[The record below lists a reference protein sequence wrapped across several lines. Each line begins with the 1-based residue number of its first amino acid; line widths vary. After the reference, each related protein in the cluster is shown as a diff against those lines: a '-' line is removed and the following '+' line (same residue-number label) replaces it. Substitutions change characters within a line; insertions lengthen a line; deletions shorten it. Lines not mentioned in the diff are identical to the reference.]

1 MQFMRWLLISIPIF
15 FTACSGNKPE
25 QAVVLFEPEVED
37 SSFFNPDT
45 TNYLNTV
52 VNNDTA
58 KLSLEEAFYTKY
70 VSMYFDDEN
79 YLVITL
85 RNGGVHFFDPHD
97 SEEVADVLKYK
108 KFIEFRDTLIGDNV
122 NGVTIFMLEQKI
134 DSLLQLRK

>member
-1 MQFMRWLLISIPIF
+1 
-15 FTACSGNKPE
+15 
-25 QAVVLFEPEVED
+25 
-37 SSFFNPDT
+37 
-45 TNYLNTV
+45 
-52 VNNDTA
+52 
-58 KLSLEEAFYTKY
+58 
-70 VSMYFDDEN
+70 MYFDDEN